1 MEIAEQTR
9 LENTEREVRSRD
21 MTILLVYSLLA
32 LILMIGIFL
41 DSMSSGTAP
50 GDFASMIAFP

>member
-9 LENTEREVRSRD
+9 LENPEREVRSHD
-21 MTILLVYSLLA
+21 TTILFVHSLLA

-50 GDFASMIAFP
+50 ADFASMIVFP